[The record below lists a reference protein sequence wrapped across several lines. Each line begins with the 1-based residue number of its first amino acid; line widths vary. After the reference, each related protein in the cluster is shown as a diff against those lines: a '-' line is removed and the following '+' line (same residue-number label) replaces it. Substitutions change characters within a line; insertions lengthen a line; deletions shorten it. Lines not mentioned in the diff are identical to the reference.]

1 MGKIVAFFGA
11 GVISFLAFFQVGSA
25 LRGDDGATGPVAAQ
39 SVEMRGCT
47 RRMRELL
54 SDETRVTKACEC
66 MYEKFAEK
74 GYALTDVFAGDFKEM
89 SQITRSCAVKYG
101 ARLQ

>member
-1 MGKIVAFFGA
+1 MGKILAFFGA

-25 LRGDDGATGPVAAQ
+25 LRGDDGATGPGAAQ

-54 SDETRVTKACEC
+54 PDESSVTKACEC
-66 MYEKFAEK
+66 MYDEFAKK
-74 GYALTDVFAGDFKEM
+74 GYALTDTFTGDFEDM
-89 SQITRSCAVKYG
+89 SRITRSCAVKYG